1 MSATVHFSEDR
12 RQILHMSMGVFALLL
27 RFLPW
32 WVAAIVAGS
41 AVAFNAYVLP
51 RVAGHRLYRPGERS
65 RRFPTGIVFYPIAV
79 VLLILV
85 FPDRPD
91 IAAAAWGVMAFG
103 DGAATF
109 VGRRVGGRKIPWNR
123 EKSIAGSV
131 AFVVAGGAAGMFL
144 AWWCRPA
151 VVPPPYLWFSFV
163 APLLAVAVAAAVETL
178 PIRLDDNISVPA
190 SAAGVL
196 WTVSLMSE
204 DLLAAVPALLTAS
217 LPLAIAANVAAA
229 LLGYRARTVSAS
241 GAVTGTI
248 IGVVIFVCAGWQGWL
263 LLLAT
268 FAFAAITSRVGM
280 RRKSLLGIAEERGGR
295 RGAGNAI
302 ANTGVAA
309 AAALLAVVTYA
320 HDTALVA
327 FVAALTA
334 GGSDTVASEIGKAW
348 GRRTYLITGLHA
360 VPPGTSGALSL
371 EGTAAGLAAA
381 VALAG
386 LGVVLN
392 VVPAWT
398 IPAIIGG
405 AATGSVAESV
415 MGATLEAPGIVN
427 NDVLNWL
434 NTVIA
439 AFAAILLIGAAA

>member
-27 RFLPW
+27 RSLPW
-32 WVAAIVAGS
+32 WAAAIAAGS

-51 RVAGHRLYRPGERS
+51 RVAGHRLYRPPERS
-65 RRFPTGIVFYPIAV
+65 RRFAPGILFYPIAV
-79 VLLILV
+79 VLLILL

-91 IAAAAWGVMAFG
+91 ISAAAWGIMAFG
-103 DGAATF
+103 DGAATL
-109 VGRRVGGRKIPWNR
+109 VGRRLGGRRIPWNR

-131 AFVVAGGAAGMFL
+131 AFVLAGGAAGVFL

-151 VVPPPYLWFSFV
+151 VMPPPYGWFSIV
-163 APLLAVAVAAAVETL
+163 APLLAVTAAAAVETI

-196 WTVSLMSE
+196 WAVSLVGE
-204 DLLAAVPALLTAS
+204 DLVAAVPALLAAS
-217 LPLAIAANVAAA
+217 LPWAVAVNVAAA

-241 GAVTGTI
+241 GAAAGAV
-248 IGVVIFVCAGWQGWL
+248 IGIVIFVCAGWQGWL

-268 FAFAAITSRVGM
+268 FAAAAATSRVGM
-280 RRKSLLGIAEERGGR
+280 RRKSVLGIAEERGGR

-302 ANTGVAA
+302 ANTGIAA
-309 AAALLAVVTYA
+309 IAALLAALTYA
-320 HDTALVA
+320 HDTALIA
-327 FVAALTA
+327 FVAALAA

-348 GRRTYLITGLHA
+348 GRRTYLITSLRG

-371 EGTAAGLAAA
+371 EGTAAGLVGAA
-381 VALAG
+381 ALAG
-386 LGVVLN
+386 LGVILDLT
-392 VVPAWT
+392 PAWA
-398 IPAIIGG
+398 IPAVIGG
-405 AATGSVAESV
+405 AVAGSVAESV

-434 NTVIA
+434 NTAIA
-439 AFAAILLIGAAA
+439 AFAAVLLIGAAG

>member
-1 MSATVHFSEDR
+1 MTVTLQFSEDR
-12 RQILHMSMGVFALLL
+12 RQILHMSIGVFALLL

-32 WVAAIVAGS
+32 WVAAIVAGC
-41 AVAFNAYVLP
+41 AVGFNAYVL
-51 RVAGHRLYRPGERS
+51 RRLAGHVLYRPSERS
-65 RRFPTGIVFYPIAV
+65 RRFPPGILFYPIAV
-79 VLLILV
+79 VLLILM

-103 DGAATF
+103 DGAATL
-109 VGRRVGGRKIPWNR
+109 VGRRAGGRRIPWNQ
-123 EKSIAGSV
+123 EKSIAGSL
-131 AFVVAGGAAGMFL
+131 AFVVAGGAAGVFL

-151 VVPPPYLWFSFV
+151 VTPPPYQWFSFL
-163 APLLAVAVAAAVETL
+163 APLLAVTVAAAVETL
-178 PIRLDDNISVPA
+178 PVRLDDNISVPA

-196 WTVSLMSE
+196 WAVSLISE
-204 DLLAAVPALLTAS
+204 DLLAGVPALLAVR
-217 LPLAIAANVAAA
+217 LPWAIAANVAVA

-241 GAVTGTI
+241 GAVTGI
-248 IGVVIFVCAGWQGWL
+248 VIGVVIFVCAGWQGWL
-263 LLLAT
+263 LLLTT
-268 FAFAAITSRVGM
+268 FAFAAISSRLGM
-280 RRKSLLGIAEERGGR
+280 RRKSVLGIGEPREGR

-309 AAALLAVVTYA
+309 IAALLAVLTYA
-320 HDTALVA
+320 HDTALIA

-348 GRRTYLITGLHA
+348 GRRTYLITGLKA

-371 EGTAAGLAAA
+371 EGTAAGLAGAA
-381 VALAG
+381 ALAG

-392 VVPAWT
+392 LVPGWT
-398 IPAIIGG
+398 FAAIIGG
-405 AATGSVAESV
+405 AVAGSVAESV

-434 NTVIA
+434 NTAIA
-439 AFAAILLIGAAA
+439 AFAAVFLVGAAS

>member
-1 MSATVHFSEDR
+1 MTATVDFSEDR
-12 RQILHMSMGVFALLL
+12 RQILHISMGVFALLL

-41 AVAFNAYVLP
+41 AVGFNAYVL
-51 RVAGHRLYRPGERS
+51 RRLAGHLLYRPAERS
-65 RRFPTGIVFYPIAV
+65 RRFPPGILFYPIAV

-103 DGAATF
+103 DGAATL

-131 AFVVAGGAAGMFL
+131 TFVVAGGAAGVFL

-151 VVPPPYLWFSFV
+151 VMPPPYQWFSFV
-163 APLLAVAVAAAVETL
+163 APLLAVTVAAAVETL

-196 WTVSLMSE
+196 WAVSLMSE
-204 DLLAAVPALLTAS
+204 DLVAAVPALLAVS
-217 LPLAIAANVAAA
+217 LPRAIAANVAAA
-229 LLGYRARTVSAS
+229 LLGYRARTVSSS

-248 IGVVIFVCAGWQGWL
+248 IGIVIFVCTGWQGWL

-268 FAFAAITSRVGM
+268 FAFAAISSHVGL
-280 RRKSLLGIAEERGGR
+280 RRKTALGIAEARGGR

-302 ANTGVAA
+302 ANTGVATI
-309 AAALLAVVTYA
+309 AALLAVLTYA

-348 GRRTYLITGLHA
+348 GRRTYLITGLQA

-371 EGTAAGLAAA
+371 EGTAAGLAGAA
-381 VALAG
+381 ALAG

-392 VVPAWT
+392 LVPAWT
-398 IPAIIGG
+398 MPAIIGG
-405 AATGSVAESV
+405 AVAGSVAESV

-427 NDVLNWL
+427 NHVLNWL
-434 NTVIA
+434 NTAIA
-439 AFAAILLIGAAA
+439 AFSAIFLIGAAT